1 MTISHTLTPPTAFLR
16 RALLADA
23 VLSGGTGLMMIA
35 GAHALG
41 DLLALPA
48 ILLRA
53 AGMLLMPYVAFVLFV
68 ALRDYIARPAVLT
81 IVVINLLWAVASI
94 GLLFTGL
101 VAPNLLGYAFVIGQA
116 VIVAALGELQYVALR
131 R

>member
-1 MTISHTLTPPTAFLR
+1 
-16 RALLADA
+16 
-23 VLSGGTGLMMIA
+23 
-35 GAHALG
+35 
-41 DLLALPA
+41 
-48 ILLRA
+48 
-53 AGMLLMPYVAFVLFV
+53 
-68 ALRDYIARPAVLT
+68 
-81 IVVINLLWAVASI
+81 VINLLWAVASI

>member
-1 MTISHTLTPPTAFLR
+1 
-16 RALLADA
+16 
-23 VLSGGTGLMMIA
+23 
-35 GAHALG
+35 
-41 DLLALPA
+41 
-48 ILLRA
+48 
-53 AGMLLMPYVAFVLFV
+53 LFV

>member
-1 MTISHTLTPPTAFLR
+1 MTLTHTLTPSTVFLR

-23 VLSGGTGLMMIA
+23 ILSGATGLMMIA

-53 AGMLLMPYVAFVLFV
+53 AGMLLVPYVAFVLFV
-68 ALRDYIARPAVLT
+68 ATREVIARPAVAA
-81 IVVINLLWAVASI
+81 IIAINLVWAAASI
-94 GLLFTGL
+94 GLLFTGW
-101 VAPNLLGYAFVIGQA
+101 VAPNVLGHVFVAGQA